1 MRLRIIL
8 LIIAIILGAVA
19 VVAVIAYINN
29 IRATVEEDVEKVEVL
44 VSVRNIPKLTT
55 VESIIENDAVVLQE
69 VPRKYLANGVLVS
82 LEDYKG
88 YVVATPINEGEQ
100 ITSTRFILPEEIG
113 MAFMIPKDMLAI
125 SIPVNEIIG
134 VSNLINVGD
143 MVNVIATFQPSE
155 EQIEVI
161 EEVPEVFEEAAA
173 EEETTVGETTAVE
186 EEIPEIISEITK
198 TLLWNVEVLYI
209 GTRTLIVEQAE
220 EAGGVFGTTQTRE
233 EQTIEV
239 RTVTLAVTPEQSEKL
254 VFTEEMG
261 SVWLALVSTEGVEKE
276 ETQGQTFDNIF
287 D

>member
-44 VSVRNIPKLTT
+44 VAVQNIPKETP
-55 VESIIENDAVVLQE
+55 VEVIIENDAVVLE
-69 VPRKYLANGVLVS
+69 AVPRKHLANGVLVS
-82 LEDYKG
+82 LEDFKG
-88 YVVATPINEGEQ
+88 YVVASPINEGEQ
-100 ITSTRFILPEEIG
+100 ITSTRFIKPEEIG
-113 MAFMIPKDMLAI
+113 LSFIIPEDMLAI

-143 MVNVIATFQPSE
+143 MVNVIATFRPSE
-155 EQIEVI
+155 QQIEAI
-161 EEVPEVFEEAAA
+161 EEVPEIFEEEAIPLEEA
-173 EEETTVGETTAVE
+173 EEAEPAVE
-186 EEIPEIISEITK
+186 EEVPEIISEITK

-209 GTRTLIVEQAE
+209 GTRILIIDESE
-220 EAGGVFGTTQTRE
+220 EAGGIFGTTQRRE

-254 VFTEEMG
+254 VFTEELG
-261 SVWLALVSTEGVEKE
+261 SVWLALVSTEGIEKE
-276 ETQGQTFDNIF
+276 ETTGQTYDNIF

>member
-29 IRATVEEDVEKVEVL
+29 IRATVEEDVEKIEVL
-44 VSVRNIPKLTT
+44 VAVQNIPKETQ
-55 VESIIENDAVVLQE
+55 VEAIIENEAVVLE
-69 VPRKYLANGVLVS
+69 AVPQKYLANGVLTS

-88 YVVATPINEGEQ
+88 YVVAVPINEGEQ
-100 ITSTRFILPEEIG
+100 ITSTKFIEPEDIG
-113 MAFMIPKDMLAI
+113 IAFVVPKDMLAI
-125 SIPVNEIIG
+125 SIPVNEVIG

-143 MVNVIATFQPSE
+143 FVNVIATFKPSE
-155 EQIEVI
+155 EQIEAI
-161 EEVPEVFEEAAA
+161 EEVPEIFEEAVIPEEETTTAA
-173 EEETTVGETTAVE
+173 EEEV
-186 EEIPEIISEITK
+186 PEIISEITK

-209 GTRTLIVEQAE
+209 GARVLIIEESE
-220 EAGGVFGTTQTRE
+220 EAGGIFGTAQRRE

-254 VFTEEMG
+254 VFTEELG

-276 ETQGQTFDNIF
+276 ETTGQTYDNIF